1 MNRSGRSPGFTLIE
15 LLVVIVVVGILAT
28 VAISVFWR
36 AKDRSLVTTLEADL
50 RTVAAKQEEFF
61 EASMTYATQEELLSG
76 HSLSHGRALIADREE
91 LTENIRSLD
100 ETNRMLT
107 EARDAMIRAE
117 KMASVGRLGAGIAH
131 EVGNPLGAI
140 IGYLG

>member
-76 HSLSHGRALIADREE
+76 HSLSPGVVLEITYAQTDGWAGVAKHTSLPETVRCGLSMGDAPLDGDNPATSRGRI
-91 LTENIRSLD
+91 
-100 ETNRMLT
+100 MC
-107 EARDAMIRAE
+107 
-117 KMASVGRLGAGIAH
+117 ASD
-131 EVGNPLGAI
+131 
-140 IGYLG
+140 